1 MTATV
6 TLEVPEEV
14 LVAALRRLTPAR
26 RRQLLLKVETDTL
39 SVPRGVPAD
48 ELDKWTG
55 LIAIGGD
62 ALEDSERLY
71 SDD

>member
-6 TLEVPEEV
+6 TLEFPEDV

-26 RRQLLLKVETDTL
+26 RRQLLLKVETDTM
-39 SVPRGVPAD
+39 SVPRGVPAA